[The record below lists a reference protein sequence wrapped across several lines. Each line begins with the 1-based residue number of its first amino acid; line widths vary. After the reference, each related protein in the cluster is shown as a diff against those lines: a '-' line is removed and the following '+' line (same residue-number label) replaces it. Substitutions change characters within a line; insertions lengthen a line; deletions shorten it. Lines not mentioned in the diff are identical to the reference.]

1 MGFSGYTYI
10 NMLDIFAMN
19 LLLASF
25 RVNAC
30 VCPDL
35 HLLSDNV

>member
-1 MGFSGYTYI
+1 MGFSGCTYI
-10 NMLDIFAMN
+10 YVLDIFAMH

-25 RVNAC
+25 RVNVC
-30 VCPDL
+30 VCLDL

>member
-1 MGFSGYTYI
+1 MGFSGCIHTYV
-10 NMLDIFAMN
+10 LDIFAMN